1 MRFVLGL
8 FLIVCS
14 SVLAHDN
21 HPVEVLK
28 KNKFVEVEEYDL
40 WVRFFPET
48 EKIKGIN
55 KMSLKFTQN
64 TDTLWVH
71 LDTLFTL
78 ENLEVNQQNISNI
91 IRRGKNIGV
100 VYTFSSDSKYQ
111 CAVHYSG
118 KPHQAKKAPWDG
130 GVVWKKDSLQKH
142 WAGVACQL
150 NGAHLW
156 WPNLDDFCNRPQK
169 MKITLDVPAPYQ
181 AISNGKLHDSLQ
193 VLEEGLTYNRFIYLV
208 SYPIVNYNVTFYIGQ
223 FSLYQNTY
231 TTAQNK
237 SLNIHFYYLPYQSKK
252 IEYLTQQ
259 IVPMLKI
266 YEELFGEYP
275 FVNDGF
281 KLIESPY
288 LGMEHQSAIA
298 YGNQYLNGY
307 LGKQMKG
314 IDFDYILIHE
324 TAHEYWGNHVT
335 MCNAADMWIHEAF
348 ATYTEALFV
357 EKKYDYQQYQNYML
371 YNKRGIS
378 NLKPI
383 YGNPEHNQSG
393 SSDMY
398 RKGAWIIHGFRY
410 ALNDDALFFRILKN
424 IQKDFAYQNVSTQEF
439 IDYILKN
446 THSKFKMYW
455 DWYVYQKDLPKLQLQ
470 VVSDSKVQIQWL
482 NTPPN
487 FSLPVYLNGKKINI
501 QSGNYRWNTQDI
513 QEIQNQINN
522 HYLIQWE

>member
-1 MRFVLGL
+1 MRFFLGL
-8 FLIVCS
+8 FLIVCT
-14 SVLAHDN
+14 SVFAHEN
-21 HPVEVLK
+21 QPIVVLQ
-28 KNKFVEVEEYDL
+28 KNKFVEVKEYDL

-55 KMSLKFTQN
+55 KMSLHFSQN

-71 LDTLFTL
+71 LDTLFNL
-78 ENLEVNQQNISNI
+78 ENIEVNQQKISNI

-100 VYTFSSDSKYQ
+100 LYPFKSHTKYL

-118 KPHQAKKAPWDG
+118 IPHQAKKAPWDG
-130 GVVWKKDSLQKH
+130 GVVWCKDSLQKH

-156 WPNLDDFCNRPQK
+156 WPNLDDFCNRPQN
-169 MKITLDVPAPYQ
+169 MKITLDVPSPYQ

-193 VLEEGLTYNRFIYLV
+193 VQEEGLTFNRFIYLV

-223 FSLYQNTY
+223 FSLYKSTY

-252 IEYLTQQ
+252 IDYLTQQ
-259 IVPMLKI
+259 IVPMLQF

-275 FVNDGF
+275 FINDGF

-298 YGNQYLNGY
+298 YGNKYLNGY

-314 IDFDYILIHE
+314 IEFDYILIHE
-324 TAHEYWGNHVT
+324 TAHEYWGNHIT

-357 EKKYDYQQYQNYML
+357 EKKYDKQQYLNYIKYL
-371 YNKRGIS
+371 NRGIY
-378 NLKPI
+378 NDEPI
-383 YGNPEHNQSG
+383 YGNANENKKG
-393 SSDMY
+393 SNDMY
-398 RKGAWIIHGFRY
+398 RKGALVIHGFRY
-410 ALNDDALFFRILKN
+410 ALNNDALFFSMLKK
-424 IQKDFAYQNVSTQEF
+424 IQQNFAYQNVSTQEF
-439 IDYILKN
+439 IDFILKN
-446 THSKFKMYW
+446 TQPKLKMYW
-455 DWYVYQKDLPKLQLQ
+455 DWYVFNKDLPKIKIEVLN
-470 VVSDSKVQIQWL
+470 SNKVKIQWL
-482 NTPPN
+482 NTPKN
-487 FSLPVYLNGKKINI
+487 FYLPVYINGKKINI
-501 QSGNYRWNTQDI
+501 YSGNYRWDTNEME
-513 QEIQNQINN
+513 EIKSQLQS

>member
-1 MRFVLGL
+1 
-8 FLIVCS
+8 
-14 SVLAHDN
+14 
-21 HPVEVLK
+21 
-28 KNKFVEVEEYDL
+28 
-40 WVRFFPET
+40 
-48 EKIKGIN
+48 
-55 KMSLKFTQN
+55 
-64 TDTLWVH
+64 
-71 LDTLFTL
+71 
-78 ENLEVNQQNISNI
+78 
-91 IRRGKNIGV
+91 
-100 VYTFSSDSKYQ
+100 
-111 CAVHYSG
+111 
-118 KPHQAKKAPWDG
+118 
-130 GVVWKKDSLQKH
+130 
-142 WAGVACQL
+142 
-150 NGAHLW
+150 
-156 WPNLDDFCNRPQK
+156 
-169 MKITLDVPAPYQ
+169 
-181 AISNGKLHDSLQ
+181 
-193 VLEEGLTYNRFIYLV
+193 
-208 SYPIVNYNVTFYIGQ
+208 
-223 FSLYQNTY
+223 
-231 TTAQNK
+231 
-237 SLNIHFYYLPYQSKK
+237 
-252 IEYLTQQ
+252 
-259 IVPMLKI
+259 
-266 YEELFGEYP
+266 
-275 FVNDGF
+275 
-281 KLIESPY
+281 
-288 LGMEHQSAIA
+288 
-298 YGNQYLNGY
+298 
-307 LGKQMKG
+307 
-314 IDFDYILIHE
+314 
-324 TAHEYWGNHVT
+324 

-357 EKKYDYQQYQNYML
+357 EKKYDYQQYQNYLL